1 MDQQELARIL
11 KEMYNNPVGARL
23 TTTGNARK
31 KTMVHLFGIMYAQEI
46 QECGDSPTRTA
57 RELAQSA
64 GIPRSYRMN
73 VDRGRLL
80 AEYVTVGDRR
90 VMKWRA

>member
-11 KEMYNNPVGARL
+11 KEMYDNPVGARL

-46 QECGDSPTRTA
+46 QKCGDSPTRTA
-57 RELAQSA
+57 REIVQGA
-64 GIPRSYRMN
+64 GIPKSYRMDI
-73 VDRGRLL
+73 DRGRLL
-80 AEYVTVGDRR
+80 KEYVTVHDKS
-90 VMKWRA
+90 VLKWRA

>member
-11 KEMYNNPVGARL
+11 EEMYDNPVGAGL

-31 KTMVHLFGIMYAQEI
+31 KTMVHLFGIMYAREI

-57 RELAQSA
+57 
-64 GIPRSYRMN
+64 
-73 VDRGRLL
+73 
-80 AEYVTVGDRR
+80 
-90 VMKWRA
+90 

>member
-11 KEMYNNPVGARL
+11 KEMYDNPVGARL

-46 QECGDSPTRTA
+46 QECGDAPTRTA
-57 RELAQSA
+57 REIAQSA
-64 GIPRSYRMN
+64 GIPGSYFMDI
-73 VDRGRLL
+73 DRGRLL
-80 AEYVTVGDRR
+80 AEYVTLDDRS
-90 VMKWRA
+90 VLKWRA